1 MAFRHKLVPAPPDLC
16 MFKVFFFLSR
26 QAVALALRGRWVLA
40 LLCLLAAPWQSL
52 AAPLLLQ
59 NLPEGQSLTGQV
71 QVLID
76 PTGRLD
82 LPAVQASQKFVQPPQ
97 VLRTPGDHQVLWL
110 RVLVQQKEA
119 QGDWL
124 LLFPSTAMHALAFY
138 GPFNP
143 AGAALAEPV
152 YTGLSLPYDTRP
164 LGSER
169 YAQRLRLPTPG
180 VYTVY
185 LRVQTNT
192 AKTLNLRIWD
202 TASYLAARPQKL
214 LFDGLCYGV
223 LLALVL
229 YNLALVRGWHD
240 RSTAY
245 YVLTG
250 VAAFLT
256 LATYNGHTAH
266 YLWPDS
272 PWWIERSYVL
282 APALWVGFSALFG
295 AAFLEEDA
303 PARWPGLLAVK
314 TGLLGCAAA
323 ILACGVVGWMEMA
336 QNILEASAVAGVLL
350 LTGLAFVRWR
360 RGYQPAFWYL
370 AGRLTLFA
378 SVLLTVAISRG
389 WLNLPFW
396 LANGM
401 QIGVCAETVVFALA
415 LSARVREL
423 QLQRAALRIHAEQ
436 MALVAATDPLTGLA
450 NRHGLEQ
457 AATDLLDRPG
467 QQAVLMIDLDRF
479 KPINDTL
486 GHEVGDQVLVEVA
499 VRLRSAVRESDV
511 VARLGGDE
519 FVVLLTQVLD
529 LAQLE
534 ALARRLM
541 QAVSRPMAL
550 GEAQVQVGAS
560 VGVALPPGDGRAL
573 KELMLAADRAM
584 YQAKRLGCGYAFAV
598 H

>member
-1 MAFRHKLVPAPPDLC
+1 
-16 MFKVFFFLSR
+16 MFKGFSFLSG
-26 QAVALALRGRWVLA
+26 LGCLLGWRGRRVLA
-40 LLCLLAAPWQSL
+40 MLWLLAAPWPSL
-52 AAPLLLQ
+52 ASPLLLE
-59 NLPEGQSLTGQV
+59 NLPQGQSLTGQV
-71 QVLID
+71 QVLAD
-76 PTGRLD
+76 PTGQAD
-82 LPAVQASQKFVQPPQ
+82 LAAVQASQGFSQPGQ
-97 VLRTPGDHQVLWL
+97 VLRTLGDHQVLWL
-110 RVLVQQKEA
+110 RVQVQQKEA

-124 LLFPSTAMHALAFY
+124 LLFPSTAMHALAFH
-138 GPFNP
+138 GPFNQ
-143 AGAALAEPV
+143 AGEALAPPV
-152 YTGLSLPYDTRP
+152 YTGLSQPYDSRP
-164 LGSER
+164 LASER
-169 YAQRLRLPTPG
+169 YAQRLRLPAPG

-192 AKTLNLRIWD
+192 AKTLNLQIWD
-202 TASYLAARPQKL
+202 TARYLAARPQKL

-229 YNLALVRGWHD
+229 YNLALVRGWRD

-245 YVLTG
+245 YVLAG

-266 YLWPDS
+266 YLWPGS

-295 AAFLEEDA
+295 AAFLADGA
-303 PARWPGLLAVK
+303 PARWRWLEVVEAGLL
-314 TGLLGCAAA
+314 LCAGA
-323 ILACGVVGWMEMA
+323 ILVGGVTGWMELA
-336 QNILEASAVAGVLL
+336 QNILEASAVAGVFL

-360 RGYQPAFWYL
+360 SGFQPAFWYM
-370 AGRLTLFA
+370 AGRLVLF
-378 SVLLTVAISRG
+378 SFVLLTVVISRG

-401 QIGVCAETVVFALA
+401 QFGVCAETVVFALA

-423 QLQRAALRIHAEQ
+423 QMQRAELRIHAEQ

-457 AATDLLDRPG
+457 AATGLLERPG

-486 GHEVGDQVLVEVA
+486 GHEVGDRVLVEVA
-499 VRLRSAVRESDV
+499 ARLRSAVRESDV

-519 FVVLLTQVLD
+519 FVVLLAPVLD
-529 LAQLE
+529 LVQLE
-534 ALARRLM
+534 ALARRLV
-541 QAVSRPMAL
+541 QAVSQPMVL
-550 GEAQVQVGAS
+550 GEARVQVGVS

-573 KELMLAADRAM
+573 KELMLAADQAM
-584 YQAKRLGCGYAFAV
+584 YQAKRLGSGYAFAT